1 MVSQCANLE
10 CGAPFLYLRH
20 GKLFKIERP
29 GYSARHS
36 RVEYFWLCGNCVRKT
51 TIGSFLD
58 GGISMLHASALVHPP
73 CKNHR
78 KTG

>member
-1 MVSQCANLE
+1 MVSQCANPE

-36 RVEYFWLCGNCVRKT
+36 RVEYFWLCGNCAAKEK
-51 TIGSFLD
+51 IDSFLD
-58 GGISMLHASALVHPP
+58 GAMPMLHASTLVHPHS
-73 CKNHR
+73 KNHA